1 MLILT
6 VRTDNPD
13 AEIGLYDGQKH
24 SAYKKWYAHRELSVT
39 IHKVIQELLDQT
51 GNNWHSIE
59 AVAVYKGPGSFTG
72 LRIGITVADT
82 VAYSLGVPIAGGSG
96 EDWIEKTIAG
106 LLQGVNEQ
114 ITLPEYGA
122 EAHITLPKK

>member
-13 AEIGLYDGQKH
+13 AEIGLYDGQKQ
-24 SAYKKWYAHRELSVT
+24 SAYKKWFAHRELSVT

-59 AVAVYKGPGSFTG
+59 AVAAYKGPGSFTG

-106 LLQGVNEQ
+106 LLEGADEQ